1 MDAAQIALCQVNIAI
16 GFVYIGLREFRYRE
30 SLSDS
35 VWSSFFASGC
45 DDMDPSSVQYSAL
58 TRDDRKFVR
67 CHEYITGWASW
78 LILDRLPK
86 NWKDALSGG
95 SARSNLRWYNRLFT
109 TYNDGW
115 DKRVVF
121 VCLILGPIAMLW
133 AGVSAGWPL
142 AAGQG
147 LVVVQTLAAWGTA
160 RLAGR
165 GINKRG
171 GYMKSK
177 LVAAAAEQQE
187 DKVSTPTEKPA
198 GTPPRPPPADQ
209 SPDPI
214 VTRKRPRPIKII
226 RSSTRNS

>member
-1 MDAAQIALCQVNIAI
+1 MSSE
-16 GFVYIGLREFRYRE
+16 YRYRICVYRAPGV
-30 SLSDS
+30 SLQGELVGQRLELVFCLRVRRHGSQ
-35 VWSSFFASGC
+35 F
-45 DDMDPSSVQYSAL
+45 SSVFCPNEGRSE
-58 TRDDRKFVR
+58 VSSR

-187 DKVSTPTEKPA
+187 GQSQHPYRVARRYAS
-198 GTPPRPPPADQ
+198 PPSPSGPISRPDRDPEAPPAH
-209 SPDPI
+209 
-214 VTRKRPRPIKII
+214 
-226 RSSTRNS
+226 